1 MSGTIFLG
9 DVKRDEESGESNGTT
24 KRDIVMIQWA

>member
-9 DVKRDEESGESNGTT
+9 DVKGDEDNGESNRTT